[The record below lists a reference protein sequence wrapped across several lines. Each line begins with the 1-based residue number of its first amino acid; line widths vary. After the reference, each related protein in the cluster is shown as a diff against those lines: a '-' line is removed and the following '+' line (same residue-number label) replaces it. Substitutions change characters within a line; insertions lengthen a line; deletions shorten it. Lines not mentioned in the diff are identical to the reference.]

1 MVLISG
7 LNQEDIIRFLNEK
20 FGCYLCQVLM
30 IIGLVFFSTQ
40 TSFFKKICSVYFAF
54 DGRLYLRLLMFRLN
68 DRCALGFDMP
78 PPR

>member
-1 MVLISG
+1 MKIWLLSLSSVDDYWAG
-7 LNQEDIIRFLNEK
+7 
-20 FGCYLCQVLM
+20 Y
-30 IIGLVFFSTQ
+30 FFSK

-78 PPR
+78 PPPNLEEESA